1 MVIGYDDEYNF
12 TGNLTSAKGAYRVK
26 KLNSTEEFYVSYEDT
41 WIEAELTTACDAN
54 GVVLD
59 KTSVELDV
67 GETIEV
73 SYTVLPENALY
84 KNVKV
89 SYSAGI
95 EIDTT
100 TSGVVKIKGM
110 QKGDAY
116 IIINLQSNKEIT
128 AKCDIKVGKDAQETP
143 NPSPTPIIPTPIEP
157 SPEPVLPSP
166 EPVTPTPEEE
176 KIESNQYLIDVDKK
190 YISKVLPGVKIGE
203 FKNNITL
210 NTNYELYDKNENPIT
225 DDNILVATGMNLKT
239 QNQEYTIIVKG
250 DIDGNGKISITDL
263 VKAKLFIS
271 HIETPNEIEELSTDI
286 NGDGKLSV
294 TDLVKLKL
302 ATANIKPIE

>member
-12 TGNLTSAKGAYRVK
+12 IGNLTSAKGAYRVK

-41 WIEAELTTACDAN
+41 WIEAELTTAHDAN
-54 GVVLD
+54 NLTLD
-59 KTSVELDV
+59 KTSIELDV

-73 SYTVLPENALY
+73 HYTVLPEDALS
-84 KNVKV
+84 KGVKV

-100 TSGVVKIKGM
+100 TSGVVKIKGI
-110 QKGDAY
+110 QQGDAY
-116 IIINLQSNKEIT
+116 IIVNLQSNKEIT
-128 AKCDIKVGKDAQETP
+128 AKCDIKVGQDAQESP
-143 NPSPTPIIPTPIEP
+143 NPTPLIPTPIEP
-157 SPEPVLPSP
+157 SPKPVEPSP

-176 KIESNQYLIDVDKK
+176 KIESNQYFIDVDKK
-190 YISKVLPGVKIGE
+190 YISKLIPGEKIEE
-203 FKNNITL
+203 FKRNITI
-210 NTNYELYDKNENPIT
+210 NTDYELYDKNENLIT
-225 DDNILVATGMNLKT
+225 DDNALVATGMKLKT
-239 QNQEYTIIVKG
+239 QNQEYTIVVKG

-271 HIETPNEIEELSTDI
+271 HIKTPNEIEELSTDI